1 MEKKQKK
8 SYSQKKKKENISNI
22 NKMGLQLKHCK

>member
-8 SYSQKKKKENISNI
+8 SFSQKKKKENISKI